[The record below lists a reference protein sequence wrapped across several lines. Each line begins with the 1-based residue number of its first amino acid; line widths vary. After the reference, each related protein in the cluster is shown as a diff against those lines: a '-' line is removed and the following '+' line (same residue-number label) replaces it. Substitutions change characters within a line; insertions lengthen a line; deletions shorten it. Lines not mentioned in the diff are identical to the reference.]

1 MRLSTKGRY
10 GVMAM
15 LQLAM
20 HYDQGTTSLKDI
32 ARQMDYSDAYLEQ
45 LFALLKK
52 ERLITSHRGPK
63 GGYRL
68 SKEPHGITVGEIIR
82 ALEGPIEFSTCVG
95 GSESVPCD
103 RSPHCVTKDLWEQ
116 INDSI
121 NSVIDH
127 VTLGD
132 LMDKN
137 KNFKQQGKR
146 S

>member
-15 LQLAM
+15 LQLAIN
-20 HYDQGTTSLKDI
+20 YDKGTVSLKEI
-32 ARQMDYSDAYLEQ
+32 AHQIDYSDSYLEQ
-45 LFALLKK
+45 LFATLKK
-52 ERLITSHRGPK
+52 EQLITSHRGPK

-68 SKEPHGITVGEIIR
+68 AKEPHKITVGEVIR

-95 GSESVPCD
+95 GNVNVECQ
-103 RSPHCVTKDLWEQ
+103 RSSQCLTKDLWEQ
-116 INDSI
+116 VNESI

-132 LMDKN
+132 LLDKS
-137 KNFKQQGKR
+137 KHSDQG
-146 S
+146 